1 MQSHFLTWIGKILDS
16 RYEIKSI
23 LANGGMGAVLLASDN
38 HLHKEVVIKVP
49 FLRNSNHFEELI
61 QRFKREIHVLSIL
74 EHPNIVPIMDAGFFD
89 EYPFLVLRY
98 INDGTLR
105 SQMEK
110 ARILGKDYSLEN
122 FLHWLPQISSALD
135 FIHSNNWFHRD
146 VKPENI
152 LFDSNYNPYLTDFG
166 VSKNLSFDHENSSKS
181 VVGSFIGSPQ
191 YMAPEQHLGETITGK
206 SDQFALGVILYEC
219 ISGKLPFSGINPV
232 SIFLEIVKGSVIPL
246 EKHIE
251 KIPLTISNAVMKALS
266 LNPDERFES
275 CGDLCSIIIEELK
288 VLDFH
293 RDDNNGCFLF
303 HPIKVPHAPD
313 VLDTQMV
320 LGIETF
326 CSKLIASKILTK
338 NLYKELR
345 ISLAKSRKDEHLI
358 AKLILDIV
366 DFYTMSGLIEPTNF
380 IEIINE
386 IKKSVPFLMI
396 DAESVPSHS

>member
-1 MQSHFLTWIGKILDS
+1 MQSYFLTWIGKSLDS

-105 SQMEK
+105 SKMEK
-110 ARILGKDYSLEN
+110 ARLHNNAYSLEN

-166 VSKNLSFDHENSSKS
+166 VSKNLSFDHENSSRS
-181 VVGSFIGSPQ
+181 VFGSFIGSPQ

-206 SDQFALGVILYEC
+206 SDQFALAVIIYEC

-232 SIFLEIVKGSVIPL
+232 SIFLEITKQSVIPL
-246 EKHIE
+246 KKHVE

-266 LNPDERFES
+266 LDPDQRFES

-288 VLDFH
+288 LLDFH
-293 RDDNNGCFLF
+293 HDNNEYFHF
-303 HPIKVPHAPD
+303 HPIKVPHAPEVVD
-313 VLDTQMV
+313 SQMV
-320 LGIETF
+320 LEIQAF
-326 CSKLIASKILTK
+326 CLKLISSKTLTK

-345 ISLAKSRKDEHLI
+345 VSLAKFRKDEHLI
-358 AKLILDIV
+358 AKMILDV
-366 DFYTMSGLIEPTNF
+366 LDFYTMSGLIEPTN
-380 IEIINE
+380 IVEIIGE
-386 IKKSVPFLMI
+386 IKKIIPFLTI
-396 DAESVPSHS
+396 TAEVGPSPS

>member
-1 MQSHFLTWIGKILDS
+1 MQSYFLTWIGKSLDS

-105 SQMEK
+105 SKMEK
-110 ARILGKDYSLEN
+110 ARLHNNAYSLEN

-166 VSKNLSFDHENSSKS
+166 VSKNLSFDHENSSRS
-181 VVGSFIGSPQ
+181 VFGSFIGSPQ

-206 SDQFALGVILYEC
+206 SDQFALAVIIYEC

-232 SIFLEIVKGSVIPL
+232 SIFLEITKQSVIPL
-246 EKHIE
+246 HKHVE
-251 KIPLTISNAVMKALS
+251 KIPLTISDAVMKALS
-266 LNPDERFES
+266 LNPDQRFQS

-288 VLDFH
+288 LLDFH
-293 RDDNNGCFLF
+293 HDNNEYFHF
-303 HPIKVPHAPD
+303 HPIKVPHAPEVVD
-313 VLDTQMV
+313 SQMV
-320 LGIETF
+320 LEIQAF
-326 CSKLIASKILTK
+326 CLKLIASKTLTK

-345 ISLAKSRKDEHLI
+345 VSLAKFRKDEHLI
-358 AKLILDIV
+358 AKMILDV
-366 DFYTMSGLIEPTNF
+366 LDFYTMSGLIEPTN
-380 IEIINE
+380 IVEIIGE
-386 IKKSVPFLMI
+386 IKKIIPFLTI
-396 DAESVPSHS
+396 TAEVGPSPS

>member
-1 MQSHFLTWIGKILDS
+1 MQSHFLTWIGKSLDS

-89 EYPFLVLRY
+89 KYPFLVLRY

-105 SQMEK
+105 SKMEK
-110 ARILGKDYSLEN
+110 ARLLNTVYSLEN

-166 VSKNLSFDHENSSKS
+166 VSKNLSFDSENLNKS

-206 SDQFALGVILYEC
+206 SDQFALAVIIYEC

-232 SIFLEIVKGSVIPL
+232 SIFLEIIKQSVIPL
-246 EKHIE
+246 KKHVE

-266 LNPDERFES
+266 LDPDQRFES

-288 VLDFH
+288 LLDFH
-293 RDDNNGCFLF
+293 HDNNEYFHF
-303 HPIKVPHAPD
+303 HPIKVPHAPEVVD
-313 VLDTQMV
+313 SQMV
-320 LGIETF
+320 LEIQAF
-326 CSKLIASKILTK
+326 CLKLISSKTLTK

-345 ISLAKSRKDEHLI
+345 VSLAKFRKDEYLI
-358 AKLILDIV
+358 AKMTLDIL

-380 IEIINE
+380 VEIISE
-386 IKKSVPFLMI
+386 IKKNIPFLTT
-396 DAESVPSHS
+396 DTEFSPSHS

>member
-1 MQSHFLTWIGKILDS
+1 MQSHFLTWIGKSLDS

-105 SQMEK
+105 SKMEK
-110 ARILGKDYSLEN
+110 ARLHNNAYSLEN

-166 VSKNLSFDHENSSKS
+166 VSKNLSFDHENLSKS
-181 VVGSFIGSPQ
+181 VFGSFIGSPQ

-206 SDQFALGVILYEC
+206 SDQFALAVIIYEC

-232 SIFLEIVKGSVIPL
+232 SIFLEIIKQSVIPL
-246 EKHIE
+246 KKHVE

-266 LNPDERFES
+266 LDPDQRFES

-288 VLDFH
+288 LLDFH
-293 RDDNNGCFLF
+293 HDNNEYFHF
-303 HPIKVPHAPD
+303 HPIKVPHAPEVVD
-313 VLDTQMV
+313 SQMV
-320 LGIETF
+320 LEIQAF
-326 CSKLIASKILTK
+326 CLKLISSKTLTK

-345 ISLAKSRKDEHLI
+345 VSLAKFRKDEYLI
-358 AKLILDIV
+358 AKMTLDIL

-380 IEIINE
+380 VEIISE
-386 IKKSVPFLMI
+386 IKKKYSF
-396 DAESVPSHS
+396 SYNRY

>member
-1 MQSHFLTWIGKILDS
+1 MQSHFLTWIGKTLDS

-105 SQMEK
+105 SKMEK
-110 ARILGKDYSLEN
+110 ARLQSNAYSLEN

-166 VSKNLSFDHENSSKS
+166 VSKNLSFDHENLSRS
-181 VVGSFIGSPQ
+181 VFGSFIGSPQ

-206 SDQFALGVILYEC
+206 SDQFALAVIIYEC

-232 SIFLEIVKGSVIPL
+232 SIFLEITKQSVIPL
-246 EKHIE
+246 KKHVE
-251 KIPLTISNAVMKALS
+251 KIPLTISDAVMRALS
-266 LNPDERFES
+266 LNPDQRFES

-288 VLDFH
+288 LLDFH
-293 RDDNNGCFLF
+293 HDNNEYFHF
-303 HPIKVPHAPD
+303 HPIKVPHAPEVVD
-313 VLDTQMV
+313 SQMV
-320 LGIETF
+320 LEIQAF
-326 CSKLIASKILTK
+326 CLKLIASKTLTK
-338 NLYKELR
+338 NLYKDLR
-345 ISLAKSRKDEHLI
+345 VSLAKFRKDEHLI
-358 AKLILDIV
+358 AKMILDIL
-366 DFYTMSGLIEPTNF
+366 DFYTMSGLIEPTN
-380 IEIINE
+380 IVEIISE
-386 IKKSVPFLMI
+386 IKKIIPFLTI
-396 DAESVPSHS
+396 TAEAGPSPS

>member
-1 MQSHFLTWIGKILDS
+1 MQSHFLTWIGKALDS

-105 SQMEK
+105 SKMEK
-110 ARILGKDYSLEN
+110 ARLQSNAYSLEN

-166 VSKNLSFDHENSSKS
+166 VSKNLSFDHENLSRS
-181 VVGSFIGSPQ
+181 VFGSFIGSPQ

-206 SDQFALGVILYEC
+206 SDQFALAVIIYEC

-232 SIFLEIVKGSVIPL
+232 SIFLEITKQSVIPL
-246 EKHIE
+246 KKHVE
-251 KIPLTISNAVMKALS
+251 KIPLTISDAVMRAFS
-266 LNPDERFES
+266 LNPDQRFES

-288 VLDFH
+288 LLDFH
-293 RDDNNGCFLF
+293 HDNNEYFHF
-303 HPIKVPHAPD
+303 HPIKVPHAPEVVD
-313 VLDTQMV
+313 SQMV
-320 LGIETF
+320 LEIQAF
-326 CSKLIASKILTK
+326 CLKLIASKTLTK
-338 NLYKELR
+338 NLYKDLR
-345 ISLAKSRKDEHLI
+345 VSLAKFRKDEHLI
-358 AKLILDIV
+358 AKMILDIL
-366 DFYTMSGLIEPTNF
+366 DFYTMSGLIEPTN
-380 IEIINE
+380 IVEIISE
-386 IKKSVPFLMI
+386 IKKIIPFLTI
-396 DAESVPSHS
+396 TAEAGPSPS

>member
-1 MQSHFLTWIGKILDS
+1 MQSYFLTWIGKSLDS

-105 SQMEK
+105 SKMEK
-110 ARILGKDYSLEN
+110 ARLHNNAYSLEN

-166 VSKNLSFDHENSSKS
+166 VSKNLSFDHENLSKS
-181 VVGSFIGSPQ
+181 VFGSFIGSPQ

-206 SDQFALGVILYEC
+206 SDQFALAVIIYEC

-232 SIFLEIVKGSVIPL
+232 SIFLEIIKQSVIPL
-246 EKHIE
+246 KKHVE

-266 LNPDERFES
+266 LDPDQRFES

-288 VLDFH
+288 LLDFH
-293 RDDNNGCFLF
+293 HDNNEYFHF
-303 HPIKVPHAPD
+303 HPIKVPHAPEVVD
-313 VLDTQMV
+313 SQMV
-320 LGIETF
+320 LEIQAF
-326 CSKLIASKILTK
+326 CLKLISSKTLTK

-345 ISLAKSRKDEHLI
+345 VSLAKFRKDEHLI
-358 AKLILDIV
+358 AKMILDV
-366 DFYTMSGLIEPTNF
+366 LDFYTMSGLIEPTN
-380 IEIINE
+380 IVEIIGE
-386 IKKSVPFLMI
+386 IKKIIPFLTI
-396 DAESVPSHS
+396 TAEVGPSPS

>member
-1 MQSHFLTWIGKILDS
+1 MQSHFLTWIGKSLDS

-105 SQMEK
+105 SKMEK
-110 ARILGKDYSLEN
+110 ARLHNNAYSLEN

-166 VSKNLSFDHENSSKS
+166 VSKNLSFDHENLSKS
-181 VVGSFIGSPQ
+181 VLGSFIGSPQ

-206 SDQFALGVILYEC
+206 SDQFALAVIIYEC

-232 SIFLEIVKGSVIPL
+232 SIFLEITKQSVIPL
-246 EKHIE
+246 HKHVE
-251 KIPLTISNAVMKALS
+251 KIPLTISDAVMKALS
-266 LNPDERFES
+266 LNPDQRFQS

-288 VLDFH
+288 LLDFH
-293 RDDNNGCFLF
+293 HDNNEYFHF
-303 HPIKVPHAPD
+303 HPIKVPHAPEVVD
-313 VLDTQMV
+313 SQMV
-320 LGIETF
+320 LEIQAF
-326 CSKLIASKILTK
+326 CLKLIASKTLTK

-345 ISLAKSRKDEHLI
+345 VSLAKFRKDEHLI
-358 AKLILDIV
+358 AKMILDV
-366 DFYTMSGLIEPTNF
+366 LDFYTMSGLIEPTN
-380 IEIINE
+380 IVEIIGE
-386 IKKSVPFLMI
+386 IKKIIPFLTI
-396 DAESVPSHS
+396 TAEVGPSPS

>member
-1 MQSHFLTWIGKILDS
+1 MQSYFLTWIGKSLDS

-105 SQMEK
+105 SKMEK
-110 ARILGKDYSLEN
+110 ARLHNNAYSLEN

-166 VSKNLSFDHENSSKS
+166 VSKNLSFDHENLSKS
-181 VVGSFIGSPQ
+181 VFGSFIGSPQ

-206 SDQFALGVILYEC
+206 SDQFALAVIIYEC

-232 SIFLEIVKGSVIPL
+232 SIFLEITKQSVIPL
-246 EKHIE
+246 HKHVE
-251 KIPLTISNAVMKALS
+251 KIPLTISDAVMKALS
-266 LNPDERFES
+266 LNPDQRFQS

-288 VLDFH
+288 LLDFH
-293 RDDNNGCFLF
+293 HDNNEYFHF
-303 HPIKVPHAPD
+303 HPIKVPHAPEVVD
-313 VLDTQMV
+313 SQMV
-320 LGIETF
+320 LEIQAF
-326 CSKLIASKILTK
+326 CLKLIASKTLTK

-345 ISLAKSRKDEHLI
+345 VSLAKFRKDEHLI
-358 AKLILDIV
+358 AKMILDV
-366 DFYTMSGLIEPTNF
+366 LDFYTMSGLIEPTN
-380 IEIINE
+380 IVEIIGE
-386 IKKSVPFLMI
+386 IKKIIPFLTI
-396 DAESVPSHS
+396 TAEVGPSPS

>member
-1 MQSHFLTWIGKILDS
+1 MQSYFLTWIGKSLDS

-105 SQMEK
+105 SKMEK
-110 ARILGKDYSLEN
+110 ARLHNNAYSLEN

-166 VSKNLSFDHENSSKS
+166 VSKNLSFDHENLSKS
-181 VVGSFIGSPQ
+181 VFGSFIGSPQ

-206 SDQFALGVILYEC
+206 SDQFALAVIIYEC

-232 SIFLEIVKGSVIPL
+232 SIFLEIIKQSVIPL
-246 EKHIE
+246 KKHVE

-266 LNPDERFES
+266 LDPDQRFES

-288 VLDFH
+288 LLDFH
-293 RDDNNGCFLF
+293 HDNNEYFHF
-303 HPIKVPHAPD
+303 HPIKVPHAPEVVD
-313 VLDTQMV
+313 SQMV
-320 LGIETF
+320 LEIQAF
-326 CSKLIASKILTK
+326 CLKLISSKTLTK

-345 ISLAKSRKDEHLI
+345 VSLAKFRKDEYLI
-358 AKLILDIV
+358 AKMTLDIL

-380 IEIINE
+380 VEINSE
-386 IKKSVPFLMI
+386 IKKNIPFLTT
-396 DAESVPSHS
+396 DTEFSPSHS

>member
-1 MQSHFLTWIGKILDS
+1 MQSHFLTWVGEILDS

-23 LANGGMGAVLLASDN
+23 LANGGMGAVLLASDI

-89 EYPFLVLRY
+89 KYPFLVLRY

-105 SQMEK
+105 SKMEK
-110 ARILGKDYSLEN
+110 ARLLNTVYSLEN

-166 VSKNLSFDHENSSKS
+166 VSKNLSFDSENLNKS

-206 SDQFALGVILYEC
+206 SDQFALAVIIYEC

-232 SIFLEIVKGSVIPL
+232 SIFLEITKQSVIPL
-246 EKHIE
+246 KKHVE
-251 KIPLTISNAVMKALS
+251 KIPLTISDAVMKTLS
-266 LNPDERFES
+266 LNPDQRFQS
-275 CGDLCSIIIEELK
+275 CGDLCSIIIEELEL
-288 VLDFH
+288 LDFH
-293 RDDNNGCFLF
+293 HDNNEYFHF
-303 HPIKVPHAPD
+303 HPIKVPHVPEVVD
-313 VLDTQMV
+313 SQMV
-320 LGIETF
+320 VEIQAF
-326 CSKLIASKILTK
+326 CLKLIASKTLTK

-345 ISLAKSRKDEHLI
+345 ISLAKFRKDEHLI
-358 AKLILDIV
+358 AKIILDIL

-380 IEIINE
+380 LEIISE
-386 IKKSVPFLMI
+386 IKKNIPFLTVT
-396 DAESVPSHS
+396 AEAGPSPS

>member
-1 MQSHFLTWIGKILDS
+1 MQSYFLTWIGKSLDS

-105 SQMEK
+105 SKMEK
-110 ARILGKDYSLEN
+110 ARLHNNAYSLEN

-166 VSKNLSFDHENSSKS
+166 VSKNLSFDHENSSRS
-181 VVGSFIGSPQ
+181 VFGSFIGSPQ

-206 SDQFALGVILYEC
+206 SDQFALAVIIYEC

-232 SIFLEIVKGSVIPL
+232 SIFLEIIKQSVIPL
-246 EKHIE
+246 KKHVE

-266 LNPDERFES
+266 LDPDQRFES

-288 VLDFH
+288 LLDFH
-293 RDDNNGCFLF
+293 HDNNEYFHF
-303 HPIKVPHAPD
+303 HPIKVPHAPEVVD
-313 VLDTQMV
+313 SQMV
-320 LGIETF
+320 LEIQAF
-326 CSKLIASKILTK
+326 CLKLISSKTLTK

-345 ISLAKSRKDEHLI
+345 VSLAKFRKDEHLI
-358 AKLILDIV
+358 AKMILDV
-366 DFYTMSGLIEPTNF
+366 LDFYTMSGLIEPTN
-380 IEIINE
+380 IVEIIGE
-386 IKKSVPFLMI
+386 IKKIIPFLTI
-396 DAESVPSHS
+396 TAEVGPSPS

>member
-1 MQSHFLTWIGKILDS
+1 MQSHFLTWIGKSLDS

-105 SQMEK
+105 SKMEK
-110 ARILGKDYSLEN
+110 ARLHNNAYSLEN

-166 VSKNLSFDHENSSKS
+166 VSKNLSFDHENLSKS
-181 VVGSFIGSPQ
+181 VFGSFIGSPQ

-206 SDQFALGVILYEC
+206 SDQFALAVIIYEC

-232 SIFLEIVKGSVIPL
+232 SIFLEITKQSVIPL
-246 EKHIE
+246 HKHVE
-251 KIPLTISNAVMKALS
+251 KIPLTISDAVMKALS
-266 LNPDERFES
+266 LNPDQRFQS

-288 VLDFH
+288 LLDFH
-293 RDDNNGCFLF
+293 HDNNEYFHF
-303 HPIKVPHAPD
+303 HPIKVPHAPEVVD
-313 VLDTQMV
+313 SQMV
-320 LGIETF
+320 LEIQAF
-326 CSKLIASKILTK
+326 CLKLIASKTLTK

-345 ISLAKSRKDEHLI
+345 VSLAKFRKDEHLI
-358 AKLILDIV
+358 AKMILDV
-366 DFYTMSGLIEPTNF
+366 LDFYTMSGLIEPTN
-380 IEIINE
+380 IVEIIGE
-386 IKKSVPFLMI
+386 IKKIIPFLTI
-396 DAESVPSHS
+396 TPEVGPSPS

>member
-1 MQSHFLTWIGKILDS
+1 MQSYFLTWIGKSLDS

-105 SQMEK
+105 SKMEK
-110 ARILGKDYSLEN
+110 ARLHNNAYSLEN

-166 VSKNLSFDHENSSKS
+166 VSKNLSFDHENSSRS
-181 VVGSFIGSPQ
+181 VFGSFIGSPQ

-206 SDQFALGVILYEC
+206 SDQFALAVIIYEC

-232 SIFLEIVKGSVIPL
+232 SIFLEIIKQSVIPL
-246 EKHIE
+246 KKHVE

-266 LNPDERFES
+266 LDPDQRFES

-288 VLDFH
+288 LLDFH
-293 RDDNNGCFLF
+293 HDNNEYFHF
-303 HPIKVPHAPD
+303 HPIKVPHAPEVVD
-313 VLDTQMV
+313 SQMV
-320 LGIETF
+320 LEIQAF
-326 CSKLIASKILTK
+326 CLKLIASKTLTK

-345 ISLAKSRKDEHLI
+345 VSLAKFRKDEHLI
-358 AKLILDIV
+358 AKMILDV
-366 DFYTMSGLIEPTNF
+366 LDFYTMSGLIEPTN
-380 IEIINE
+380 IVEIIGE
-386 IKKSVPFLMI
+386 IKKIIPFLTI
-396 DAESVPSHS
+396 TAEVGPSPS

>member
-1 MQSHFLTWIGKILDS
+1 MQSYFLTWIGKSLGS

-105 SQMEK
+105 SKMEK
-110 ARILGKDYSLEN
+110 ARLHNNAYSLEN

-166 VSKNLSFDHENSSKS
+166 VSKNLSFDHENLSKS
-181 VVGSFIGSPQ
+181 VFGSFIGSPQ

-206 SDQFALGVILYEC
+206 SDQFALAVIIYEC

-232 SIFLEIVKGSVIPL
+232 SIFLEITKQSVIPL
-246 EKHIE
+246 HKHVE
-251 KIPLTISNAVMKALS
+251 KIPLTISDAVMKALS
-266 LNPDERFES
+266 LNPDQRFQS

-288 VLDFH
+288 LLDFH
-293 RDDNNGCFLF
+293 HDNNEYFHF
-303 HPIKVPHAPD
+303 HPIKVPHAPEVVD
-313 VLDTQMV
+313 SQMV
-320 LGIETF
+320 LEIQAF
-326 CSKLIASKILTK
+326 CLKLIASKTLTK

-345 ISLAKSRKDEHLI
+345 VSLAKFRKDEHLI
-358 AKLILDIV
+358 AKMILDV
-366 DFYTMSGLIEPTNF
+366 LDFYTMSGLIEPTN
-380 IEIINE
+380 IVEIIGE
-386 IKKSVPFLMI
+386 IKKIIPFLTI
-396 DAESVPSHS
+396 TAEVGPSPS

>member
-1 MQSHFLTWIGKILDS
+1 MQSYFLTWIGKSLDS

-105 SQMEK
+105 SKMEK
-110 ARILGKDYSLEN
+110 ARLHNNAYSLEN

-166 VSKNLSFDHENSSKS
+166 VSKNLSFDHENLSKS
-181 VVGSFIGSPQ
+181 VFGSFIGSPQ

-206 SDQFALGVILYEC
+206 SDQFALAVIIYEC

-232 SIFLEIVKGSVIPL
+232 SIFLEIIKQSVIPL
-246 EKHIE
+246 KKHVE

-266 LNPDERFES
+266 LDPDQRFES

-288 VLDFH
+288 LLDFH
-293 RDDNNGCFLF
+293 HDNNEYFHF
-303 HPIKVPHAPD
+303 HPIKVPHAPEVVD
-313 VLDTQMV
+313 SQMV
-320 LGIETF
+320 LEIQAF
-326 CSKLIASKILTK
+326 CLKLISSKTLTK

-345 ISLAKSRKDEHLI
+345 VSLAKFRKDEYLI
-358 AKLILDIV
+358 AKMTLDIL

-380 IEIINE
+380 VEIISE
-386 IKKSVPFLMI
+386 IKKNIPFLTT
-396 DAESVPSHS
+396 DTEFSPSHS

>member
-1 MQSHFLTWIGKILDS
+1 
-16 RYEIKSI
+16 
-23 LANGGMGAVLLASDN
+23 
-38 HLHKEVVIKVP
+38 LHKEVVIKVP

-105 SQMEK
+105 SKMEK
-110 ARILGKDYSLEN
+110 ARLLCKPYSLEN

-166 VSKNLSFDHENSSKS
+166 VSKNLSLVSENFSKS
-181 VVGSFIGSPQ
+181 LVGSFIGSPK
-191 YMAPEQHLGETITGK
+191 YMAPEQHLGETITCK
-206 SDQFALGVILYEC
+206 SDQFALAVILYEC
-219 ISGKLPFSGINPV
+219 ISGKLPFNGINPV
-232 SIFLEIVKGSVIPL
+232 SIFLEIVKQSVIPL
-246 EKHIE
+246 KKHVE

-266 LNPDERFES
+266 LNPDDRFES
-275 CGDLCSIIIEELK
+275 CGDLCSVIIEELK
-288 VLDFH
+288 LLDFH
-293 RDDNNGCFLF
+293 HDHNGYF
-303 HPIKVPHAPD
+303 HFDPIKVPHAPD
-313 VLDTQMV
+313 VVDSQMV
-320 LGIETF
+320 LEIQTF

-345 ISLAKSRKDEHLI
+345 ISISKFRKDEHLI
-358 AKLILDIV
+358 AKMTLDIL

-380 IEIINE
+380 VEIISE
-386 IKKSVPFLMI
+386 IKKIIPFLMI
-396 DAESVPSHS
+396 DGELVPSHS